1 MVASH
6 YTVVYIVDVAAIMK
20 YHICYGV
27 CYLIY
32 YSVYCEFCC
41 DYAISYI
48 SWDVCALSE
57 II

>member
-1 MVASH
+1 MVASY
-6 YTVVYIVDVAAIMK
+6 YTVVYIVDVVVIMK
-20 YHICYGV
+20 YHICHGE

-32 YSVYCEFCC
+32 FSVYCGFCC
-41 DYAISYI
+41 DYAISYM